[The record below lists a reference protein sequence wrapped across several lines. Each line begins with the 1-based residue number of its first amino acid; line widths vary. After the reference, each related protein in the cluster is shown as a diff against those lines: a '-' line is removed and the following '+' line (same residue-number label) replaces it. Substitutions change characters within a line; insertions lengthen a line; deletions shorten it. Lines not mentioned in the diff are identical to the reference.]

1 MTLKRESNK
10 GRNPLVTVLAA
21 NATHIPT
28 WLQSALKVIIIGG
41 IAVWVLHTI
50 TSKKKKDSDG
60 K

>member
-1 MTLKRESNK
+1 M
-10 GRNPLVTVLAA
+10 VTVLAA